1 MFAELR
7 ALTPKQRSAFLASFL
22 GWTLDAFDFFLL
34 TFVIPDIA
42 KEFSVAVADVAEALF
57 LTLAMRPVGAFV
69 FGLLAERFGRRPVLM
84 LDILLYSALEL
95 ATAFSTSL
103 DMLLVFRALFGLAM
117 GGEWG
122 LGASLAFETVP
133 PKARGIVSGI
143 LQEGYALGNLFA
155 AVVFF
160 TLFETIGWR
169 GMFVVGVLPA
179 FLVVY
184 LRMHVEES
192 PVWVATRASRENFLQ
207 SIWNSIRGRWGLFCY
222 VIVLMACFN
231 SLSHGSQDLFPTY
244 LRLQHHLDTG
254 ATAVITAIGNA
265 GAITGGVLFGIL
277 SERIGR
283 RRGIIL
289 ASALTLLMIYPWAF
303 GTTPI
308 VVAGGA
314 FLVQLAV
321 QGAWGIVPAHLN
333 ELSPEG
339 TRGTFPGFTYQLGN
353 LLASRNQVLQAK
365 LADPTTKM
373 FGVPGVHYGAALAL
387 VTAASALLLI
397 LVTWLGPERKGV
409 AFAGQKD
416 EPGDSG
422 RQLASAEPLNAAR

>member
-7 ALTPKQRSAFLASFL
+7 ALTRKQRSAFLASFL
-22 GWTLDAFDFFLL
+22 GWTLDSFDFFLL

-42 KEFSVAVADVAEALF
+42 KEFSVQVVDVAEALF
-57 LTLAMRPVGAFV
+57 LTLAMRPIGAFI

-84 LDILLYSALEL
+84 VDILLYSALEL

-103 DMLLVFRALFGLAM
+103 EMLLVLRALFGLAM

-155 AVVFF
+155 AIVFW
-160 TLFETIGWR
+160 TLFDHIGWR

-179 FLVVY
+179 LLVVY
-184 LRMHVEES
+184 LRVHVDES
-192 PVWVATRASRENFLQ
+192 PVWEATRSSRENFFR
-207 SIWNSIRGRWGLFCY
+207 SIWESVRGRWGLFFY
-222 VIVLMACFN
+222 VIILMACFN

-244 LRLQHHLDTG
+244 LRMQHHLGTE
-254 ATAVITAIGNA
+254 ATSVVTVISNV
-265 GAITGGVLFGIL
+265 GAITGGVLFGML

-283 RRGIIL
+283 KRGIII
-289 ASALTLLMIYPWAF
+289 AALLVLVAIYPWAF
-303 GTTPI
+303 GGTPAL
-308 VVAGGA
+308 VAAGA
-314 FLVQLAV
+314 FLVQVMV
-321 QGAWGIVPAHLN
+321 QGAWGIVPVHLN

-339 TRGTFPGFTYQLGN
+339 TRGTFPGFAYQLGN
-353 LLASRNQVLQAK
+353 LLVSRNQVFQARM
-365 LADPTTKM
+365 ADPNASM
-373 FGVPGVHYGAALAL
+373 FGFAGVNYGFALAV
-387 VTAASALLLI
+387 VTATSALLLA

-409 AFAGQKD
+409 AFAGQKAD
-416 EPGDSG
+416 AP
-422 RQLASAEPLNAAR
+422 ATAAPTEA